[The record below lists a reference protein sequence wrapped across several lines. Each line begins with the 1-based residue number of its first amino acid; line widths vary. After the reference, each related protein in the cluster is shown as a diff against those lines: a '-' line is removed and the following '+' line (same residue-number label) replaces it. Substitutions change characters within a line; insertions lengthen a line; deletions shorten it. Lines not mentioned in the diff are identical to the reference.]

1 MFLFRRWFKKKI
13 KNQSV
18 IQQRTSYGIVAGLVG
33 LISNLALFVIKVI
46 VGLISGSISIIT
58 DAINNLSDT
67 FSSALTVI
75 GFKMAGKK
83 PDHDHPYGHERSE
96 SISGLLISIVITFVG
111 LQFVKS
117 SFDKIVDPN
126 VVHMSWQIY
135 LVLLISIVLK
145 LAQVYFYKQIAG
157 DIDSETL
164 LATAKDSLNDVYTT
178 VAVLISAV
186 IQAQT
191 GWALDGWVGL
201 GVAIYILISAVGLIR
216 TFISELLGHQPSE
229 QLVEK
234 MTERLASYGDILGF
248 HDLLI
253 HQYGP
258 NTIFASV
265 HIEID
270 SRWELDQA
278 HQVTDQ
284 IEHDFWHQLRIHLV
298 CHLDPIDIDNQ
309 KYAKIY
315 EAVQAVVKHYNL
327 GLTTHDFHVEELV
340 NEDELIQFDVVV
352 PEEIKTSDDE
362 LLVSINHDLRKIL
375 GDVTAE
381 VTFDH
386 NYIGDDHSL
395 I

>member
-1 MFLFRRWFKKKI
+1 MFLLMHWFKRKI
-13 KNQSV
+13 KNQTAL
-18 IQQRTSYGIVAGLVG
+18 QRRTSYGILAGCIG
-33 LISNLALFVIKVI
+33 LGSNLILFVIKVI
-46 VGLISGSISIIT
+46 IGLISGSISIIT
-58 DAINNLSDT
+58 DAVNNLSDT
-67 FSSALTVI
+67 FSSGLAII

-96 SISGLLISIVITFVG
+96 SIAGFLISIVITFVG

-117 SFDKIVDPN
+117 SLSQIIAPN
-126 VVHMSWQIY
+126 VVHMSWPIY
-135 LVLLISIVLK
+135 VVLVISIGLK
-145 LAQVYFYKQIAG
+145 LAQVIVYHQIAKE
-157 DIDSETL
+157 IESETL
-164 LATAKDSLNDVYTT
+164 LATAKDSLNDIYTT
-178 VAVLISAV
+178 IAVLFSAV

-191 GWALDGWVGL
+191 GWQLDGWVGL
-201 GVAIYILISAVGLIR
+201 GVAIYILFSAVSLIR
-216 TFISELLGHQPSE
+216 TFISELLGHQPSK
-229 QLVEK
+229 QLVEN
-234 MTERLASYGDILGF
+234 MTHQLVNYDDILGY

-265 HIEID
+265 HIELD
-270 SRWELDQA
+270 SSWPLDRA
-278 HQVTDQ
+278 HQVTDR

-298 CHLDPIDIDNQ
+298 CHLDPIDINNR

-315 EAVQAVVKHYNL
+315 EAVQAVVKHYDL
-327 GLTTHDFHVEELV
+327 GLTTHDFHVEELA

-352 PEEIKTSDDE
+352 PEEITTSDDE
-362 LLVSINHDLRKIL
+362 LLVSINHDLRQIL

-386 NYIGDDHSL
+386 HYMGDDHTL